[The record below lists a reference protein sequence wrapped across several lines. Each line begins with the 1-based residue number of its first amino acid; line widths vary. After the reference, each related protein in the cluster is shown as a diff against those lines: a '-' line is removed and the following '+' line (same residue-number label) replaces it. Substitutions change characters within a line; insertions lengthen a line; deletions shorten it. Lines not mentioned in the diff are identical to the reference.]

1 MAFEAILGE
10 LEFEA
15 WVLDGD
21 QGDSE
26 AVRTEVRETHG
37 DTGRGEPT
45 LAQIHRPAVV

>member
-1 MAFEAILGE
+1 MRPSLGE

-15 WVLDGD
+15 WVLDRE

-37 DTGRGEPT
+37 DTGRREPT
-45 LAQIHRPAVV
+45 LAQKSHTPAVV